1 MSILSQL
8 NQDGC
13 VLVPTG
19 RKSCEFTSTTLHCID
34 KAKANL
40 NRLQNGLE
48 QWRKNKVFEDHL
60 EKGTFNPFIP
70 IDTVKVM

>member
-13 VLVPTG
+13 VLVPIG

-48 QWRKNKVFEDHL
+48 QWRKKVFEDHL

>member
-1 MSILSQL
+1 MSIPSQV

-13 VLVPTG
+13 ILVPIG

-48 QWRKNKVFEDHL
+48 QWRKNKVFADHL
-60 EKGTFNPFIP
+60 EKGKFNLFSHINTVTF
-70 IDTVKVM
+70 V

>member
-13 VLVPTG
+13 VLVPIG

-48 QWRKNKVFEDHL
+48 HWRKNKVFEDHL
-60 EKGTFNPFIP
+60 VKGTFNPFIP